1 MACVVQ
7 LRQNDAEN
15 AFPVTQYLRIPK
27 SQHLISLRRERGIAG
42 AVFWIICMLPAIDLN
57 DELLLATNKIDD
69 IGADGFL
76 PNEFESIQASV
87 AQGEP

>member
-15 AFPVTQYLRIPK
+15 ALYLRIPK
-27 SQHLISLRRERGIAG
+27 SQHLISLRRERGIAC
-42 AVFWIICMLPAIDLN
+42 VVLWIIGVLTGVNFD
-57 DELLLATNKIDD
+57 DELPLATNEIDD
-69 IGADGFL
+69 IGASRLL
-76 PNEFESIQASV
+76 PNEFEPIQASV